1 MMHGA
6 CCMAHG
12 KLQVDRS
19 VACRM
24 LLVVSYMFHVACRMS
39 SVTCHMLYFAC
50 RMLYFAMLQG
60 NAVGTAYGT
69 MTSLQNLGLAVF
81 PQIIAAVQQR

>member
-1 MMHGA
+1 MVA
-6 CCMAHG
+6 
-12 KLQVDRS
+12 
-19 VACRM
+19 ACRM
-24 LLVVSYMFHVACRMS
+24 LRVVSYMFHVACRMS
-39 SVTCHMLYFAC
+39 HVACH
-50 RMLYFAMLQG
+50 MLYFAMLQG

>member
-1 MMHGA
+1 
-6 CCMAHG
+6 
-12 KLQVDRS
+12 
-19 VACRM
+19 
-24 LLVVSYMFHVACRMS
+24 
-39 SVTCHMLYFAC
+39 MLYFAC